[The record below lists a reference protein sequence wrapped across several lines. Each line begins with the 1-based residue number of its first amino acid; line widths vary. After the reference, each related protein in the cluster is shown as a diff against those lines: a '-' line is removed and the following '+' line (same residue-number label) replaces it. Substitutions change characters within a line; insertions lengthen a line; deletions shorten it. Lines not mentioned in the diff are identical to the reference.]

1 MVAEIRTNAGAIVT
15 QYTYDDIIEAYVVSS
30 DENGNFKTISLQ
42 TLGTT
47 TTPVGFSVPVDASN
61 TYVDFRI
68 GNKVYVKNQYTDI
81 NYGSLRI
88 GGIYVNSY
96 NEGAVGRLTK

>member
-30 DENGNFKTISLQ
+30 DENGNFKAISLQ

-47 TTPVGFSVPVDASN
+47 TTL
-61 TYVDFRI
+61 
-68 GNKVYVKNQYTDI
+68 Q
-81 NYGSLRI
+81 
-88 GGIYVNSY
+88 
-96 NEGAVGRLTK
+96 